1 MPFTMQQNSNTQ
13 ENLKSHGE
21 RFIKRWLSFMNT
33 PEVNPHLFT
42 TLGITE
48 PGGGINE
55 AQEETESAG

>member
-1 MPFTMQQNSNTQ
+1 
-13 ENLKSHGE
+13 
-21 RFIKRWLSFMNT
+21 MNT